1 MSALPSAAAAPPP
14 AAAPVRFRIGDWLAD
29 AAACSL
35 ERDGRR
41 VALEPRLMEVLVVLC
56 EFAGDVVSTEQL
68 LIECWRGTFYGDN
81 PVHKSIA
88 QLRRALGDSATEP
101 RYVATV
107 RKRGYR
113 LVADVAFLDE
123 NGPRRRQAAT
133 WARGAPYV
141 GLTAFAAD
149 HREVFFGR
157 ARAQADVLAALQR
170 RRDEDRGFV
179 LVLGPSGCG
188 KSSLLRAGV
197 VPLLTQPA
205 GFGGC
210 RVVAVAEL
218 DPRGAAEDA
227 IAALADALLAWRVGD
242 EALFP
247 RGERDLLIA
256 ALDDDAAALA
266 ARIAERLARRAP
278 VVGRHPALLLLLDP
292 LEQLLHAA
300 GSVPVQP
307 QRLFRALSGL
317 LQGGHVLVLAAC
329 RDDFYPRIAG
339 VPALLA
345 LKLDGGSYDLP
356 LLDAGELAQIIRAP
370 ALAAGLRF
378 EVDPLTSARLDDVLR
393 DSAVRQPQ
401 PLPLLQHALLEI
413 YHRRSGGLLTF
424 AGYRAMGGL
433 EGALAQRAEQA
444 FVALPPAVQRS
455 LPQLLRRLV
464 ALGDDGTVL
473 ARRVSW
479 RELDEAPLRE
489 LAQALVEQ
497 RLFVAARGGGE
508 PCVAVAHESL
518 LRNWP
523 RVRDWV
529 AENRRLLLARTRL
542 AAASARWQAEGRRRD
557 FLLPGGSQLDDA
569 GLLAR
574 DQQVVLDGATQAFV
588 SASQRRHRRQ
598 RRRNAF
604 ALGLLLLCALVAVAG
619 GVLALQA
626 RAEAERRRGEAEA
639 LVGYMLGDLTERLRG
654 LGRLDLLDSV
664 GTAAL
669 GYLRAQPEDAAT
681 LPLRL
686 RASRQIGEIRFARGA
701 DDAVEAFAHALALAE
716 QLVQRDPDDAAA
728 WLELGNAAFWSGQAA
743 YARSDA
749 GTAARHW
756 QRYREA
762 ALRLVALRPGDSRA
776 ELELSYALNNLATLD
791 FDARRLGLARERFGE
806 SARLKRAVLQHE
818 PAAAA
823 VMADLADSLIWQAR
837 VEEAVPA
844 LAAAEIHQREALPL
858 LAALRRADPDDRRWR
873 QREALARQHLGRT
886 RLARGDVA
894 EAVQLFG
901 SASDTLT
908 ELAAADASNSEWARD
923 AFVAGLQLGTALES
937 IDPAR
942 ARVVLRATGAL
953 PLAAAQTTEPP
964 DAPQLRLLL
973 RLRKAQWLAATPAAH
988 AAELDAI
995 VAALRALP
1003 AAASASARPVLVQAL
1018 LARAELAGGVAGPG
1032 AAVFAAAARDLSAT
1046 QATEDVAA
1054 LDARLR
1060 IAVFAGDTAAVPALR
1075 RRLAAAGYRHPDYLR
1090 FLATH
1095 LPQENPH
1102 E

>member
-1 MSALPSAAAAPPP
+1 MSALPSANLVMPP
-14 AAAPVRFRIGDWLAD
+14 AAAVRFRIGDWLAD

-35 ERDGRR
+35 ERDGIR

-113 LVADVAFLDE
+113 LVADVAFLDGS
-123 NGPRRRQAAT
+123 GPRRRQAAT
-133 WARGAPYV
+133 WTRGAPYV
-141 GLTAFAAD
+141 GLAAFAAE

-157 ARAQADVLAALQR
+157 TRAQADVLAALQR

-210 RVVAVAEL
+210 RVAAVAEL
-218 DPRGAAEDA
+218 DLRNAAQDA
-227 IAALADALLAWRVGD
+227 VAALADALLAWRVGD
-242 EALFP
+242 EALFL
-247 RGERDLLIA
+247 RGERDMLIA
-256 ALDDDAAALA
+256 ALDDDAAVLA
-266 ARIAERLARRAP
+266 VRIAERLARRAAA
-278 VVGRHPALLLLLDP
+278 GRHPAVLLLLDP

-300 GSVPVQP
+300 GGASTQP
-307 QRLFRALSGL
+307 QRLFRTLSGL

-378 EVDPLTSARLDDVLR
+378 EVDALTSARLDDVLR

-444 FVALPPAVQRS
+444 FVALPAAVQRS

-497 RLFVAARGGGE
+497 RLFVATRGGSE

-523 RVRDWV
+523 RVRDWI
-529 AENRRLLLARTRL
+529 AENHRLLLARARL

-569 GLLAR
+569 DLLAR
-574 DQQVVLDGATQAFV
+574 DGQIALDGATQAFV
-588 SASQRRHRRQ
+588 TASLQRFRRQ
-598 RRRNAF
+598 RCRNAF
-604 ALGLLLLCALVAVAG
+604 ALVLLLVCALAAVAG
-619 GVLALQA
+619 GALALQA
-626 RAEAERRRGEAEA
+626 RAEAERRRSEAEA

-669 GYLRAQPEDAAT
+669 DYLRAQPEDAST
-681 LPLRL
+681 LLLHL

-701 DDAVEAFAHALALAE
+701 GDAAEAFAHAQALAE
-716 QLVQRDPDDAAA
+716 QLVRRDPHAAAA
-728 WLELGNAAFWSGQAA
+728 WLELGNAAFWSGQVA
-743 YARSDA
+743 YRRGDA
-749 GTAARHW
+749 DTAARQW
-756 QRYREA
+756 QRYRTA
-762 ALRLVALRPGDSRA
+762 ALRLVALRPGDSQA

-791 FDARRLGLARERFGE
+791 FDARRLGSARERFAE
-806 SARLKRAVLQHE
+806 STRLKREVLQRQPGE
-818 PAAAA
+818 AA

-844 LAAAEIHQREALPL
+844 LVAAEAYQREALPL
-858 LAALRRADPDDRRWR
+858 LAALRRDHPEDSRWR

-886 RLARGDVA
+886 RLARGEAAD
-894 EAVQLFG
+894 AVQLFQ

-923 AFVAGLQLGTALES
+923 AFVAGLQLGAALETV
-937 IDPAR
+937 DPAH
-942 ARVVLRATGAL
+942 ARTVLRATGAL
-953 PLAAAQTTEPP
+953 PLAAGQAEALP
-964 DAPQLRLLL
+964 DAPLLRLLL
-973 RLRKAQWLAATPAAH
+973 RLRKAQRLAAMPAER

-995 VAALRALP
+995 VVELRALP
-1003 AAASASARPVLVQAL
+1003 AAISASARPVLMQAL
-1018 LARAELAGGVAGPG
+1018 LARAEIATGAAGPA
-1032 AAVFAAAARDLSAT
+1032 AAVFAAAARDLSA
-1046 QATEDVAA
+1046 ASPDEDVAA

-1060 IAVFAGDTAAVPALR
+1060 IAVLVGDTAAVPTLR
-1075 RRLAAAGYRHPDYLR
+1075 QRLAAAGYRHPDYRR
-1090 FLATH
+1090 FLAIH